1 MQRDLQHRLPAC
13 NFGVDVEKTGNFDDV
28 ETGSKGVS
36 PLYSEL
42 QTLRVSNPSNSR
54 TFDTRLSPSPSLSL
68 SSTFPFP
75 PQERLILIHDC
86 SRSYTPRYTLSSAR
100 SSSHTDPCNPNF
112 LNASRPSRKEKI
124 ANTSPAN
131 WEVTTSLP
139 SCFQPGAPLLA
150 RVFFKPTSPFVPIPF
165 QSLSPLILIS
175 LISNEQA
182 ISVIDRMFTIPLAL
196 FVHISLSLFL
206 RLYSRSP

>member
-1 MQRDLQHRLPAC
+1 M
-13 NFGVDVEKTGNFDDV
+13 
-28 ETGSKGVS
+28 S

-42 QTLRVSNPSNSR
+42 QTLRQQPFELANLRHSSIP
-54 TFDTRLSPSPSLSL
+54 LSLSL

-75 PQERLILIHDC
+75 LQERLILIHDC
-86 SRSYTPRYTLSSAR
+86 SRNYTPRYTLSSAR

-131 WEVTTSLP
+131 WEVTASLP
-139 SCFQPGAPLLA
+139 SCFQQGRHSSPEYFSNRP
-150 RVFFKPTSPFVPIPF
+150 PPFVPIPF

-175 LISNEQA
+175 LISKEKA

-196 FVHISLSLFL
+196 RPYLS
-206 RLYSRSP
+206 SSDSP

>member
-139 SCFQPGAPLLA
+139 SCFQPGTPLLL
-150 RVFFKPTSPFVPIPF
+150 FFKPTSPPPPPF
-165 QSLSPLILIS
+165 RP
-175 LISNEQA
+175 
-182 ISVIDRMFTIPLAL
+182 DTIPITITAYINIPNIQRASYICHRSDVYDSARAL
-196 FVHISLSLFL
+196 RPYLSLSLPPTL
-206 RLYSRSP
+206 LP